1 MKMRKMLFFLMMATA
16 CCAQAQNE
24 VERALQ
30 SVEQNNTTLIA
41 LRHETEAAKVGN
53 HTNLNLPNPEVEFG
67 YLWGSPSSIG
77 HRKDVSAMQ
86 SFDFATVTGAKRR
99 LARQQDA
106 LAEWQ
111 YKENRMQLLLEAH
124 NLCLDAIYYN
134 AMYKELALR
143 KRNAEEIAAAQ
154 QKRLERGDVN
164 RIEYNQVKLDLAS
177 VSAEMM
183 RCEAERAA
191 VMAELQRLN
200 GGEPLMIGATD
211 YPVVAIADDF
221 EAWYA
226 EAEQK
231 SPALAYVKQEMAV
244 ADKELAVRRADGL
257 PTVSIGFMGEY
268 VSGENYQG
276 VKVGMSIPLWA
287 NKNRVRQAKAQVE
300 AAKARQTDARQQ
312 FYSRLHNLF
321 VQQNGLHQVVK
332 SYEEALRATD
342 NTALL
347 KKALDAGSISTIDY
361 LLGARMYYD
370 AVNQKMDACRAWQKT
385 VAEMQAVLL

>member
-1 MKMRKMLFFLMMATA
+1 MFFFVMMTAA
-16 CCAQAQNE
+16 CCVQAQNE
-24 VERALQ
+24 VERVLQ
-30 SVEQNNTTLIA
+30 SVEQHNTTLVA

-77 HRKDVSAMQ
+77 HRKDVSAVQ
-86 SFDFATVTGAKRR
+86 SFDFATVSGAKRR

-106 LAEWQ
+106 LADWQ
-111 YKENRMQLLLEAH
+111 YKESRMQLLLEAH
-124 NLCLDAIYYN
+124 HLCLDAIYYN
-134 AMYKELALR
+134 AMCKELMQR
-143 KRNAEEIAAAQ
+143 KQYAEEITSAQ
-154 QKRLERGDVN
+154 QKRLEQGDIN
-164 RIEYNQVKLDLAS
+164 RIEYNQVKLDLAA
-177 VSAEMM
+177 VSAELM
-183 RCEAERAA
+183 RCNTERAA

-200 GGEPLMIGATD
+200 GGEPLLIEATD
-211 YPVVAIADDF
+211 YPAVAIANDF

-231 SPALAYVKQEMAV
+231 SPALAYVKQQIDV
-244 ADKELAVRRADGL
+244 ANRELAVRRADGL
-257 PTVSIGFMGEY
+257 PTVSLGFMGEY

-287 NKNRVRQAKAQVE
+287 NKNRVRQAKAEVE

-321 VQQNGLHQVVK
+321 VQQRGLRQVVQ
-332 SYEEALRATD
+332 SYQEALRATD
-342 NTALL
+342 NTSLL
-347 KKALDAGSISTIDY
+347 KKALDAGSISTMDY

>member
-1 MKMRKMLFFLMMATA
+1 MRKMFFFVMMTAA
-16 CCAQAQNE
+16 CCVQAQNE
-24 VERALQ
+24 VERVLQ
-30 SVEQNNTTLIA
+30 SVEQHNTTLIA

-77 HRKDVSAMQ
+77 HRKDVSAVQ

-99 LARQQDA
+99 LVRQQDA
-106 LAEWQ
+106 LADWQ
-111 YKENRMQLLLEAH
+111 YKESRMQLLLEAH
-124 NLCLDAIYYN
+124 HLCLDAIYYN
-134 AMYKELALR
+134 AMCKELMQR
-143 KRNAEEIAAAQ
+143 KQYAEEITSAQ
-154 QKRLERGDVN
+154 QKRLEQGDIN
-164 RIEYNQVKLDLAS
+164 RIEYNQVKLDLAA
-177 VSAEMM
+177 VCAELM
-183 RCEAERAA
+183 RCNTERAA

-200 GGEPLMIGATD
+200 GGEPLLIEATD
-211 YPVVAIADDF
+211 YPAVAIANDF

-231 SPALAYVKQEMAV
+231 SPALAYVKQQIDV
-244 ADKELAVRRADGL
+244 ANRELAVRRADGL
-257 PTVSIGFMGEY
+257 PTVSLGFMGEY

-287 NKNRVRQAKAQVE
+287 NKNRVRQAKAEVE

-321 VQQNGLHQVVK
+321 VQQRGLRQVVQ
-332 SYEEALRATD
+332 SYQEALRATD
-342 NTALL
+342 NTSLL
-347 KKALDAGSISTIDY
+347 KKALDAGSISTMDY

>member
-1 MKMRKMLFFLMMATA
+1 MRKMFFFVMMTAA
-16 CCAQAQNE
+16 CCVQAQNE
-24 VERALQ
+24 VERVLQ
-30 SVEQNNTTLIA
+30 SVEQHNTTLIA

-77 HRKDVSAMQ
+77 HRKDVSAVQ

-106 LAEWQ
+106 LADWQ
-111 YKENRMQLLLEAH
+111 YKESRMQLLLEAH
-124 NLCLDAIYYN
+124 HLCLDAIYYN
-134 AMYKELALR
+134 AMCKELMQR
-143 KRNAEEIAAAQ
+143 KQYAEEITSAQ
-154 QKRLERGDVN
+154 QKRLEQGDIN
-164 RIEYNQVKLDLAS
+164 RIEYNQVKLDLAA
-177 VSAEMM
+177 VCAELM
-183 RCEAERAA
+183 RCNTERAA

-200 GGEPLMIGATD
+200 GGEPLLIEATD
-211 YPVVAIADDF
+211 YPAVAIANDF

-231 SPALAYVKQEMAV
+231 SPALAYVKQQIDV
-244 ADKELAVRRADGL
+244 ANRELAVRRADGL
-257 PTVSIGFMGEY
+257 PTVSLGFMGEY

-287 NKNRVRQAKAQVE
+287 NKNRVRQAKAEVE

-321 VQQNGLHQVVK
+321 VQQRGLRQVVQ
-332 SYEEALRATD
+332 SYKEALRATD
-342 NTALL
+342 NTSLL
-347 KKALDAGSISTIDY
+347 KKALDAGSISTMDY

>member
-1 MKMRKMLFFLMMATA
+1 MFFFVMMTAA
-16 CCAQAQNE
+16 CCVQAQNE
-24 VERALQ
+24 VERVLQ
-30 SVEQNNTTLIA
+30 SVEQHNTTLVA

-77 HRKDVSAMQ
+77 HRKDVSAVQ

-106 LAEWQ
+106 LADWQ
-111 YKENRMQLLLEAH
+111 YKESRMQLLLEAH
-124 NLCLDAIYYN
+124 HLCLDAIYYN
-134 AMYKELALR
+134 AMCKELMQR
-143 KRNAEEIAAAQ
+143 KQYAEEITSAQ
-154 QKRLERGDVN
+154 QKRLEQGDIN
-164 RIEYNQVKLDLAS
+164 RIEYNQVKLDLAA
-177 VSAEMM
+177 VCAELM
-183 RCEAERAA
+183 RCNTERAA

-200 GGEPLMIGATD
+200 GGEPLLIEATD
-211 YPVVAIADDF
+211 YPAVAIANDF

-231 SPALAYVKQEMAV
+231 SPALAYVKQQIDV
-244 ADKELAVRRADGL
+244 ANRELAVRRADGL
-257 PTVSIGFMGEY
+257 PTVSLGFMGEY

-287 NKNRVRQAKAQVE
+287 NKNRVRQAKAEVE
-300 AAKARQTDARQQ
+300 AVKARQTDARQQ

-321 VQQNGLHQVVK
+321 VQQRGLRQVVQ
-332 SYEEALRATD
+332 SYQEALRATD
-342 NTALL
+342 NTSLL
-347 KKALDAGSISTIDY
+347 KKALDAGSISTMDY

>member
-1 MKMRKMLFFLMMATA
+1 MRKMFFFVMMTAA
-16 CCAQAQNE
+16 CCVQAQNE
-24 VERALQ
+24 VERVLQ
-30 SVEQNNTTLIA
+30 SVEQHNTTLVA

-77 HRKDVSAMQ
+77 HRKDVSAVQ

-106 LAEWQ
+106 LADWQ
-111 YKENRMQLLLEAH
+111 YKESRMQLLLEAH
-124 NLCLDAIYYN
+124 HLCLDAIYYN
-134 AMYKELALR
+134 AMCKELMQR
-143 KRNAEEIAAAQ
+143 KQYAEEITSAQ
-154 QKRLERGDVN
+154 QKRLERGDIN
-164 RIEYNQVKLDLAS
+164 RIEYNQVKLDLAA
-177 VSAEMM
+177 VCAELM
-183 RCEAERAA
+183 RCNTERAA

-200 GGEPLMIGATD
+200 GGEPLLIEATD
-211 YPVVAIADDF
+211 YPAVTIANDF

-231 SPALAYVKQEMAV
+231 SPALAYVKQQIDV
-244 ADKELAVRRADGL
+244 ANRELAVRRADGL
-257 PTVSIGFMGEY
+257 PTVSLGFMGEY

-287 NKNRVRQAKAQVE
+287 NKNRVRQAKAEVE

-321 VQQNGLHQVVK
+321 VQQRGLRQVVQ
-332 SYEEALRATD
+332 SYQEALRATD
-342 NTALL
+342 NTSLL
-347 KKALDAGSISTIDY
+347 KKALDAGSISTMDY

>member
-1 MKMRKMLFFLMMATA
+1 MRKMFFFVMMTAA
-16 CCAQAQNE
+16 CCVQAQNE
-24 VERALQ
+24 VERVLQ
-30 SVEQNNTTLIA
+30 SVEQHNTTLVA

-77 HRKDVSAMQ
+77 HRKDVSAVQ

-106 LAEWQ
+106 LADWQ
-111 YKENRMQLLLEAH
+111 YKESRMQLLLEAH
-124 NLCLDAIYYN
+124 HLCLDAIYYN
-134 AMYKELALR
+134 AMCKELMQR
-143 KRNAEEIAAAQ
+143 KQYAEEIASAQ
-154 QKRLERGDVN
+154 QKRLEQGDIN
-164 RIEYNQVKLDLAS
+164 RIEYNQVKLDLAA
-177 VSAEMM
+177 VCAELM
-183 RCEAERAA
+183 RCNTERAA

-200 GGEPLMIGATD
+200 GGEPLLIEATD
-211 YPVVAIADDF
+211 YPAVAIANDF

-231 SPALAYVKQEMAV
+231 SPALAYVKQQIDV
-244 ADKELAVRRADGL
+244 ANRELAVRRADGL
-257 PTVSIGFMGEY
+257 PTVSLGFMGEY

-287 NKNRVRQAKAQVE
+287 NKNRVRQAKAEVE

-321 VQQNGLHQVVK
+321 VQQRGLRQVVQ
-332 SYEEALRATD
+332 SYKEALRATD
-342 NTALL
+342 NTSLL
-347 KKALDAGSISTIDY
+347 KKALDAGSISTMDY

>member
-1 MKMRKMLFFLMMATA
+1 MRKMFFFVMMTAA
-16 CCAQAQNE
+16 CCVQAQNE
-24 VERALQ
+24 VERVLQ
-30 SVEQNNTTLIA
+30 SVEQHNTTLVA

-77 HRKDVSAMQ
+77 HRKDVSAVQ
-86 SFDFATVTGAKRR
+86 SFDFATVPGAKRR

-106 LAEWQ
+106 LADWQ
-111 YKENRMQLLLEAH
+111 YKESRMQLLLEAH
-124 NLCLDAIYYN
+124 HLCLDAIYYN
-134 AMYKELALR
+134 AMCKELMQR
-143 KRNAEEIAAAQ
+143 KQYAEEITSAQ
-154 QKRLERGDVN
+154 QKRLEQGDIN
-164 RIEYNQVKLDLAS
+164 RIEYNQVKLDLAA
-177 VSAEMM
+177 VCAELM
-183 RCEAERAA
+183 RCNTERAA

-200 GGEPLMIGATD
+200 GGEPLLIEATD
-211 YPVVAIADDF
+211 YPAVAIANDF

-231 SPALAYVKQEMAV
+231 SPALAYVKQQIDV
-244 ADKELAVRRADGL
+244 ANRELAVRRADGL
-257 PTVSIGFMGEY
+257 PTVSLGFMGEY

-287 NKNRVRQAKAQVE
+287 NKNRVRQAKAEVE

-321 VQQNGLHQVVK
+321 VQQRGLRQVVQ
-332 SYEEALRATD
+332 SYQEALRATD
-342 NTALL
+342 NTSLL
-347 KKALDAGSISTIDY
+347 KKALDAGSISTMDY

>member
-1 MKMRKMLFFLMMATA
+1 MRKMFFFVMMTAA
-16 CCAQAQNE
+16 CCVQAQNE
-24 VERALQ
+24 VERVLQ
-30 SVEQNNTTLIA
+30 SVEQHNTTLVA

-77 HRKDVSAMQ
+77 HRKDVSAVQ

-106 LAEWQ
+106 LADWQ
-111 YKENRMQLLLEAH
+111 YKESRMQLLLEAH
-124 NLCLDAIYYN
+124 HLCLDAIYYN
-134 AMYKELALR
+134 AMRKELMQR
-143 KRNAEEIAAAQ
+143 KQYAEEITSAQ
-154 QKRLERGDVN
+154 QKRLEQGDIN
-164 RIEYNQVKLDLAS
+164 RIEYNQVKLDLAA
-177 VSAEMM
+177 VCAELM
-183 RCEAERAA
+183 RCNTERAA

-200 GGEPLMIGATD
+200 GGEPLLIEATD
-211 YPVVAIADDF
+211 YPAVAIANDF

-231 SPALAYVKQEMAV
+231 SPALAYVKQQIDV
-244 ADKELAVRRADGL
+244 ANRELAVRRADGL
-257 PTVSIGFMGEY
+257 PTVSLGFMGEY

-287 NKNRVRQAKAQVE
+287 NKNRVRQAKAEVE

-321 VQQNGLHQVVK
+321 VQQRGLRQVVQ
-332 SYEEALRATD
+332 SYQEALRATD
-342 NTALL
+342 NTSLL
-347 KKALDAGSISTIDY
+347 KKALDAGSISTMDY

>member
-1 MKMRKMLFFLMMATA
+1 MRKMFFFVMMTAA
-16 CCAQAQNE
+16 CCVQAQNE
-24 VERALQ
+24 VERVLQ
-30 SVEQNNTTLIA
+30 SVEQHNTTLIA

-77 HRKDVSAMQ
+77 HRKDVSAVQ
-86 SFDFATVTGAKRR
+86 SFDFATVSGAKRR

-106 LAEWQ
+106 LADWQ
-111 YKENRMQLLLEAH
+111 YKESRMQLLLEAH
-124 NLCLDAIYYN
+124 HLCLDAIYYN
-134 AMYKELALR
+134 AMCKELMQR
-143 KRNAEEIAAAQ
+143 KQYAEEITSAQ
-154 QKRLERGDVN
+154 QKRLEQGDIN
-164 RIEYNQVKLDLAS
+164 RIEYNQVKLDLAA
-177 VSAEMM
+177 VCAELM
-183 RCEAERAA
+183 RCNTERAA

-200 GGEPLMIGATD
+200 GGEPLLIEATD
-211 YPVVAIADDF
+211 YPAVAIANDF

-231 SPALAYVKQEMAV
+231 SPALAYVKQQIDV
-244 ADKELAVRRADGL
+244 ANRELAVRRADGL
-257 PTVSIGFMGEY
+257 PTVSLGFMGEY

-287 NKNRVRQAKAQVE
+287 NKNRVRQAKAEVE

-321 VQQNGLHQVVK
+321 VQQRGLRQVVQ
-332 SYEEALRATD
+332 SYQEALRATD
-342 NTALL
+342 NTSLL
-347 KKALDAGSISTIDY
+347 KKALDAGSISTMDY

>member
-1 MKMRKMLFFLMMATA
+1 MRKMFFFVMMTAA
-16 CCAQAQNE
+16 CCVQAQNE
-24 VERALQ
+24 VERVLQ
-30 SVEQNNTTLIA
+30 SVEQHNTTLVA

-77 HRKDVSAMQ
+77 HRKDVSAVQ

-106 LAEWQ
+106 LADWQ
-111 YKENRMQLLLEAH
+111 YKESRMQLLLEAH
-124 NLCLDAIYYN
+124 HLCLDAIYYN
-134 AMYKELALR
+134 AMCKELMQR
-143 KRNAEEIAAAQ
+143 KQYAEEITSAQ
-154 QKRLERGDVN
+154 QKRLEQGDIN
-164 RIEYNQVKLDLAS
+164 RIEYNQVKLDLAA
-177 VSAEMM
+177 VCAELM
-183 RCEAERAA
+183 RCNTERAA

-200 GGEPLMIGATD
+200 GGEPLLIEATD
-211 YPVVAIADDF
+211 YPAVAIANDF

-231 SPALAYVKQEMAV
+231 SPALAYVKQQIDV
-244 ADKELAVRRADGL
+244 ANRELAVRRADGL
-257 PTVSIGFMGEY
+257 PTVSLGFMGEY
-268 VSGENYQG
+268 VSGESYQG

-287 NKNRVRQAKAQVE
+287 NKNRVRQAKAEVE

-321 VQQNGLHQVVK
+321 VQQRGLRQVVQ
-332 SYEEALRATD
+332 SYQEALRATD
-342 NTALL
+342 NTSLL
-347 KKALDAGSISTIDY
+347 KKALDAGSISTMDY

>member
-1 MKMRKMLFFLMMATA
+1 MRKMFFFVMMTAA
-16 CCAQAQNE
+16 CCVQAQNE
-24 VERALQ
+24 VERVLQ
-30 SVEQNNTTLIA
+30 SVEQHNTTLIA

-77 HRKDVSAMQ
+77 HRKDVSAVQ

-106 LAEWQ
+106 LADWQ
-111 YKENRMQLLLEAH
+111 YKESRMQLLLEAH
-124 NLCLDAIYYN
+124 HLCLDAIYYN
-134 AMYKELALR
+134 AMCKELMQR
-143 KRNAEEIAAAQ
+143 KQYAEEITSAQ
-154 QKRLERGDVN
+154 QKRLEQGDIN
-164 RIEYNQVKLDLAS
+164 RIEYNQVKLDLAA
-177 VSAEMM
+177 VCAELM
-183 RCEAERAA
+183 RCNTERAA

-200 GGEPLMIGATD
+200 GGEPLLIEATD
-211 YPVVAIADDF
+211 YPAVAIANDF

-231 SPALAYVKQEMAV
+231 SPALAYVKQQIDV
-244 ADKELAVRRADGL
+244 ANRELAVRRADGL
-257 PTVSIGFMGEY
+257 PTVSLGFMGEY

-287 NKNRVRQAKAQVE
+287 NKNRVRQAKAEVE

-321 VQQNGLHQVVK
+321 VQQRGLHQVVQ
-332 SYEEALRATD
+332 SYQEALRATD
-342 NTALL
+342 NTSLL
-347 KKALDAGSISTIDY
+347 KKALDAGSISTMDY

>member
-1 MKMRKMLFFLMMATA
+1 MTAA
-16 CCAQAQNE
+16 CCVQAQNE
-24 VERALQ
+24 VERVLQ
-30 SVEQNNTTLIA
+30 SVEQHNTTLVA

-53 HTNLNLPNPEVEFG
+53 HTNLKLPNPEVEFG

-77 HRKDVSAMQ
+77 HRKDVSAVQ

-106 LAEWQ
+106 LADWQ
-111 YKENRMQLLLEAH
+111 YKESRMQLLLEAH
-124 NLCLDAIYYN
+124 HLCLDAIYYN
-134 AMYKELALR
+134 AMCKELMQR
-143 KRNAEEIAAAQ
+143 KQYAEEITSAQ
-154 QKRLERGDVN
+154 QKRLEQGDIN
-164 RIEYNQVKLDLAS
+164 RIEYNQVKLDLAA
-177 VSAEMM
+177 VCAELM
-183 RCEAERAA
+183 RCNTERAA

-200 GGEPLMIGATD
+200 GGEPLLIEATD
-211 YPVVAIADDF
+211 YPAVAIANDF

-231 SPALAYVKQEMAV
+231 SPALAYVKQQIDV
-244 ADKELAVRRADGL
+244 ANRELAVRRADGL
-257 PTVSIGFMGEY
+257 PTVSLGFMGEY

-287 NKNRVRQAKAQVE
+287 NKNRVRQAKAEVE

-321 VQQNGLHQVVK
+321 VQQRGLRQVVQ
-332 SYEEALRATD
+332 SYKEALRATD
-342 NTALL
+342 NTSLL
-347 KKALDAGSISTIDY
+347 KKALDAGSISTMDY

>member
-1 MKMRKMLFFLMMATA
+1 MRKMFFFVMMTAA
-16 CCAQAQNE
+16 CCVQAQNE
-24 VERALQ
+24 VERVLQ
-30 SVEQNNTTLIA
+30 SVEQHNTTLVA

-77 HRKDVSAMQ
+77 HRKDVSAVQ

-106 LAEWQ
+106 LADWQ
-111 YKENRMQLLLEAH
+111 YKESRMQLLLEAH
-124 NLCLDAIYYN
+124 YLCLDAIYYN
-134 AMYKELALR
+134 AMCKELMQR
-143 KRNAEEIAAAQ
+143 KQYAEEIASAQ
-154 QKRLERGDVN
+154 QKRLEQGDIN
-164 RIEYNQVKLDLAS
+164 RIEYNQVKLDLAA
-177 VSAEMM
+177 VCAELM
-183 RCEAERAA
+183 RCNTERAA

-200 GGEPLMIGATD
+200 GGEPLLIEATD
-211 YPVVAIADDF
+211 YPAVAIANDF

-231 SPALAYVKQEMAV
+231 SPALAYVKQQIDV
-244 ADKELAVRRADGL
+244 ANRELAVRRADGL
-257 PTVSIGFMGEY
+257 PTVSLGFMGEY

-287 NKNRVRQAKAQVE
+287 NKNRVRQAKAEVE

-321 VQQNGLHQVVK
+321 VQQRGLRQVVQ
-332 SYEEALRATD
+332 SYQEALRATD
-342 NTALL
+342 NTSLL
-347 KKALDAGSISTIDY
+347 KKALDAGSISTMDY

>member
-1 MKMRKMLFFLMMATA
+1 MRKMFFFVMMTAA
-16 CCAQAQNE
+16 CCVQAQNE
-24 VERALQ
+24 VERVLQ
-30 SVEQNNTTLIA
+30 SVEQHNTTLIA

-77 HRKDVSAMQ
+77 HRKDVSAVQ

-106 LAEWQ
+106 LADWQ
-111 YKENRMQLLLEAH
+111 YKESRMQLLLEAH
-124 NLCLDAIYYN
+124 HLCLDAIYYN
-134 AMYKELALR
+134 AMCKELMQR
-143 KRNAEEIAAAQ
+143 KQYAEEITSAQ
-154 QKRLERGDVN
+154 QKRLEQGDIN
-164 RIEYNQVKLDLAS
+164 RIEYNQVKLDLAA
-177 VSAEMM
+177 VCAELM
-183 RCEAERAA
+183 RCNTERAA

-200 GGEPLMIGATD
+200 GGEPLLIEATD
-211 YPVVAIADDF
+211 YPAVAIANDF

-231 SPALAYVKQEMAV
+231 SPALAYVKQQIDV
-244 ADKELAVRRADGL
+244 ANRELAVRRADGL
-257 PTVSIGFMGEY
+257 PTVSLGFMGEY

-287 NKNRVRQAKAQVE
+287 NKNRVRQAKAEVE
-300 AAKARQTDARQQ
+300 AVKARQTDARQQ

-321 VQQNGLHQVVK
+321 VQQRGLRQVVQ
-332 SYEEALRATD
+332 SYQEALRATD
-342 NTALL
+342 NTSLL
-347 KKALDAGSISTIDY
+347 KKALDAGSISTMDY

>member
-1 MKMRKMLFFLMMATA
+1 MRKMFFFVMMTAA
-16 CCAQAQNE
+16 CCVQAQNE
-24 VERALQ
+24 VERVLQ
-30 SVEQNNTTLIA
+30 SVEQHNTTLVA

-77 HRKDVSAMQ
+77 HRKDVSAVQ

-106 LAEWQ
+106 LADWQ
-111 YKENRMQLLLEAH
+111 YKESRMQLLLEAH
-124 NLCLDAIYYN
+124 YLCLDAIYYN
-134 AMYKELALR
+134 AMCKELMQR
-143 KRNAEEIAAAQ
+143 KQYAEEITSAQ
-154 QKRLERGDVN
+154 QKRLEQGDIN
-164 RIEYNQVKLDLAS
+164 RIEYNQVKLDLAA
-177 VSAEMM
+177 VCAELM
-183 RCEAERAA
+183 RCNTERAA

-200 GGEPLMIGATD
+200 GGEPLLIEATD
-211 YPVVAIADDF
+211 YPAVAIANDF

-231 SPALAYVKQEMAV
+231 SPALAYVKQQIDV
-244 ADKELAVRRADGL
+244 ANRELAVRRADGL
-257 PTVSIGFMGEY
+257 PTVSLGFMGEY

-287 NKNRVRQAKAQVE
+287 NKNRVRQAKAEVE

-321 VQQNGLHQVVK
+321 VQQRGLRQVVQ
-332 SYEEALRATD
+332 SYKEALRATD
-342 NTALL
+342 NTSLL
-347 KKALDAGSISTIDY
+347 KKALDAGSISTMDY

-370 AVNQKMDACRAWQKT
+370 AVNQKMEACRAWQKT

>member
-1 MKMRKMLFFLMMATA
+1 MFFFVMMTAA
-16 CCAQAQNE
+16 CCVQAQNE
-24 VERALQ
+24 VERVLQ
-30 SVEQNNTTLIA
+30 SVEQHNTTLVA

-77 HRKDVSAMQ
+77 HRKDVSAVQ
-86 SFDFATVTGAKRR
+86 SFDFATVSGAKRR

-106 LAEWQ
+106 LADWQ
-111 YKENRMQLLLEAH
+111 YKESRMQLLLEAH
-124 NLCLDAIYYN
+124 HLCLDAIYYN
-134 AMYKELALR
+134 AMRKELMQR
-143 KRNAEEIAAAQ
+143 KQYAEEITSAQ
-154 QKRLERGDVN
+154 QKRLEQGDIN
-164 RIEYNQVKLDLAS
+164 RIEYNQVKLDLAA
-177 VSAEMM
+177 VSAELM
-183 RCEAERAA
+183 RCNTERAA

-200 GGEPLMIGATD
+200 GGEPLLIEATD
-211 YPVVAIADDF
+211 YPAVAIANDF

-231 SPALAYVKQEMAV
+231 SPALAYVKQQIDV
-244 ADKELAVRRADGL
+244 ANRELAVRRADGL
-257 PTVSIGFMGEY
+257 PTVSLGFMGEY

-287 NKNRVRQAKAQVE
+287 NKNRVRQAKAEVE
-300 AAKARQTDARQQ
+300 AVKARQTDARQQ

-321 VQQNGLHQVVK
+321 VQQRGLRQVVQ
-332 SYEEALRATD
+332 SYQEALRATD
-342 NTALL
+342 NTSLL
-347 KKALDAGSISTIDY
+347 KKALDAGSISTMDY

>member
-1 MKMRKMLFFLMMATA
+1 MRKMFFFVMMTAA
-16 CCAQAQNE
+16 CCVQAQNE
-24 VERALQ
+24 VERVLQ
-30 SVEQNNTTLIA
+30 SVEQHNTTLVA

-77 HRKDVSAMQ
+77 HRKDVSAVQ

-106 LAEWQ
+106 LADWQ
-111 YKENRMQLLLEAH
+111 YKESRMQLLLEAH
-124 NLCLDAIYYN
+124 HLCLDAIYYN
-134 AMYKELALR
+134 AMCKELMQR
-143 KRNAEEIAAAQ
+143 KQYAEEITSAQ
-154 QKRLERGDVN
+154 QKRLEQGDIN
-164 RIEYNQVKLDLAS
+164 RIEYNQVKLDLAA
-177 VSAEMM
+177 VCAELM
-183 RCEAERAA
+183 RCNTERAA

-200 GGEPLMIGATD
+200 GGEPLLIEATD
-211 YPVVAIADDF
+211 YPAVAIANDF

-231 SPALAYVKQEMAV
+231 SPALAYVKQQIDV
-244 ADKELAVRRADGL
+244 ANRELAVRRADGL
-257 PTVSIGFMGEY
+257 PTVSLGFMGEY

-287 NKNRVRQAKAQVE
+287 NKNRVRQAKAEVE

-321 VQQNGLHQVVK
+321 VQQRGLRQVVQ

-342 NTALL
+342 NTSLL
-347 KKALDAGSISTIDY
+347 KKALDAGSISTMDY

>member
-1 MKMRKMLFFLMMATA
+1 MRKMFFFVMMTAA
-16 CCAQAQNE
+16 CCVQAQNE
-24 VERALQ
+24 VERVLQ
-30 SVEQNNTTLIA
+30 SVEQHNTTLVA

-77 HRKDVSAMQ
+77 HRKDVSAVQ

-106 LAEWQ
+106 LADWQ
-111 YKENRMQLLLEAH
+111 YKESRMQLLLEAH
-124 NLCLDAIYYN
+124 HLCLDAIYYN
-134 AMYKELALR
+134 AMRKELMQR
-143 KRNAEEIAAAQ
+143 KQYAEEITSAQ
-154 QKRLERGDVN
+154 QKRLEQGDIN
-164 RIEYNQVKLDLAS
+164 RIEYNQVKLDLAA
-177 VSAEMM
+177 VSAELM
-183 RCEAERAA
+183 RCNTERAA

-200 GGEPLMIGATD
+200 GGEPLLIEATD
-211 YPVVAIADDF
+211 YPAVAIANDF

-231 SPALAYVKQEMAV
+231 SPALAYVKQQIDV
-244 ADKELAVRRADGL
+244 ANRELAVRRADGL
-257 PTVSIGFMGEY
+257 PTVSLGFMGEY

-287 NKNRVRQAKAQVE
+287 NKNRVRQAKAEVE

-321 VQQNGLHQVVK
+321 VQQRGLRQVVQ
-332 SYEEALRATD
+332 SYQEALRATD
-342 NTALL
+342 NTSLL
-347 KKALDAGSISTIDY
+347 KKALDAGSISTMDY

>member
-1 MKMRKMLFFLMMATA
+1 MRKMFFFVMMTAA
-16 CCAQAQNE
+16 CCVQAQNE
-24 VERALQ
+24 VERVLQ
-30 SVEQNNTTLIA
+30 SVEQHNTTLIA

-77 HRKDVSAMQ
+77 HRKDVSAVQ

-106 LAEWQ
+106 LADWQ
-111 YKENRMQLLLEAH
+111 YKESRMQLLLEAH
-124 NLCLDAIYYN
+124 HLCLDAIYYN
-134 AMYKELALR
+134 AMCKELMRR
-143 KRNAEEIAAAQ
+143 KQYAEEITSAQ
-154 QKRLERGDVN
+154 QKRLEQGDIN
-164 RIEYNQVKLDLAS
+164 RIEYNQVKLDLAA
-177 VSAEMM
+177 VCAELM
-183 RCEAERAA
+183 RCNTERAA

-200 GGEPLMIGATD
+200 GGEPLLIEATD
-211 YPVVAIADDF
+211 YPAVAIANDF

-231 SPALAYVKQEMAV
+231 SPALAYVKQQIDV
-244 ADKELAVRRADGL
+244 ANRELAVRRADGL
-257 PTVSIGFMGEY
+257 PTVSLGFMGEY

-287 NKNRVRQAKAQVE
+287 NKNRVRQAKAEVE

-321 VQQNGLHQVVK
+321 VQQRGLRQVVQ
-332 SYEEALRATD
+332 SYQEALRATD
-342 NTALL
+342 NTSLL
-347 KKALDAGSISTIDY
+347 KKALDAGSISTMDY

>member
-1 MKMRKMLFFLMMATA
+1 MFFFVMMTAA
-16 CCAQAQNE
+16 CCVQAQNE
-24 VERALQ
+24 VERVLQ
-30 SVEQNNTTLIA
+30 SVEQHNTTLVA

-77 HRKDVSAMQ
+77 HRKDVSAVQ

-106 LAEWQ
+106 LADWQ
-111 YKENRMQLLLEAH
+111 YKESRMQLLLEAH
-124 NLCLDAIYYN
+124 HLCLDAIYYN
-134 AMYKELALR
+134 AMCKELMQR
-143 KRNAEEIAAAQ
+143 KQYAEEITSAQ
-154 QKRLERGDVN
+154 QKRLEQGDIN
-164 RIEYNQVKLDLAS
+164 RIEYNQVKLDLAA
-177 VSAEMM
+177 VCAELM
-183 RCEAERAA
+183 RCNTERAA

-200 GGEPLMIGATD
+200 GGEPLLIEATD
-211 YPVVAIADDF
+211 YPAVAIANDF

-231 SPALAYVKQEMAV
+231 SPALAYVKQQIDV
-244 ADKELAVRRADGL
+244 ANRELAVRRADGL
-257 PTVSIGFMGEY
+257 PTVSLGFMGEY

-287 NKNRVRQAKAQVE
+287 NKNRVRQAKAEVE

-321 VQQNGLHQVVK
+321 VQQRGLRQVVQ
-332 SYEEALRATD
+332 SYQEALRATD
-342 NTALL
+342 NTSLL
-347 KKALDAGSISTIDY
+347 KKALDAGSISTMDY

>member
-1 MKMRKMLFFLMMATA
+1 MRKMFFFVMMTAA
-16 CCAQAQNE
+16 CCVQAQNE
-24 VERALQ
+24 VERVLQ
-30 SVEQNNTTLIA
+30 SVEQHNTTLVA
-41 LRHETEAAKVGN
+41 LRHETEAAKVRN

-77 HRKDVSAMQ
+77 HRKDVSAVQ

-106 LAEWQ
+106 LADWQ
-111 YKENRMQLLLEAH
+111 YKESRMQLLLEAH
-124 NLCLDAIYYN
+124 HLCLDAIYYN
-134 AMYKELALR
+134 AMCKELMQR
-143 KRNAEEIAAAQ
+143 KQYAEEITSAQ
-154 QKRLERGDVN
+154 QKRLEQGDIN
-164 RIEYNQVKLDLAS
+164 RIEYNQVKLDLAA
-177 VSAEMM
+177 VCAELM
-183 RCEAERAA
+183 RCNTERAA

-200 GGEPLMIGATD
+200 GGEPLLIEATD
-211 YPVVAIADDF
+211 YPAVAIANDF

-226 EAEQK
+226 ETEQK
-231 SPALAYVKQEMAV
+231 SPALAYMKQQIDV
-244 ADKELAVRRADGL
+244 ANRELAVRRADGL
-257 PTVSIGFMGEY
+257 PTVSLGFMGEY

-287 NKNRVRQAKAQVE
+287 NKNRVRQAKAEVE

-321 VQQNGLHQVVK
+321 VQQRGLRQVVQ
-332 SYEEALRATD
+332 SYQEALRATD
-342 NTALL
+342 NTSLL
-347 KKALDAGSISTIDY
+347 KKALDAGSISTMDY

>member
-1 MKMRKMLFFLMMATA
+1 MFFFVMMTAA
-16 CCAQAQNE
+16 CCVQAQNE
-24 VERALQ
+24 VERVLQ
-30 SVEQNNTTLIA
+30 SVEQHNTTLIA

-77 HRKDVSAMQ
+77 HRKDVSAVQ

-106 LAEWQ
+106 LADWQ
-111 YKENRMQLLLEAH
+111 YKESRMQLLLEAH
-124 NLCLDAIYYN
+124 HLCLDAIYYN
-134 AMYKELALR
+134 AMCKELMQR
-143 KRNAEEIAAAQ
+143 KQYAEEIASAQ
-154 QKRLERGDVN
+154 QKRLEQGDIN
-164 RIEYNQVKLDLAS
+164 RIEYNQVKLDLAA
-177 VSAEMM
+177 VSAELM
-183 RCEAERAA
+183 RCNTERAA

-200 GGEPLMIGATD
+200 GGEPLLIEATD
-211 YPVVAIADDF
+211 YPAVAIANDF

-231 SPALAYVKQEMAV
+231 SPALAYVKQQIDV
-244 ADKELAVRRADGL
+244 ANRELAVRRADGL
-257 PTVSIGFMGEY
+257 PTVSLGFMGEY

-287 NKNRVRQAKAQVE
+287 NKNRVRQAKAEVE
-300 AAKARQTDARQQ
+300 AAKARQTDAQQQ

-321 VQQNGLHQVVK
+321 VQQRGLRQVVQ
-332 SYEEALRATD
+332 SYQEALRATD
-342 NTALL
+342 NTSLL
-347 KKALDAGSISTIDY
+347 KKALDAGSISTMDY

>member
-1 MKMRKMLFFLMMATA
+1 MRKMFFFVMMTAA
-16 CCAQAQNE
+16 CCVQAQNE
-24 VERALQ
+24 VERVLQ
-30 SVEQNNTTLIA
+30 SVEQHNTTLVA

-77 HRKDVSAMQ
+77 HRKDVSAVQ
-86 SFDFATVTGAKRR
+86 SFDFATVSGAKRR

-106 LAEWQ
+106 LADWQ
-111 YKENRMQLLLEAH
+111 YKESRMQLLLEAH
-124 NLCLDAIYYN
+124 HLCLDAIYYN
-134 AMYKELALR
+134 AMCKELMQR
-143 KRNAEEIAAAQ
+143 KQYAEEITSAQ
-154 QKRLERGDVN
+154 QKRLEQGDIN
-164 RIEYNQVKLDLAS
+164 RIEYNQVKLDLAA
-177 VSAEMM
+177 VCAELM
-183 RCEAERAA
+183 RCNTERAA

-200 GGEPLMIGATD
+200 GGEPLLIEATD
-211 YPVVAIADDF
+211 YPAVAIANDF

-231 SPALAYVKQEMAV
+231 SPALAYVKQQIDV
-244 ADKELAVRRADGL
+244 ANRELAVRRADGL
-257 PTVSIGFMGEY
+257 PTVSLGFMGEY

-287 NKNRVRQAKAQVE
+287 NKNRVRQAKAEVE
-300 AAKARQTDARQQ
+300 EAKARQTDARQQ

-321 VQQNGLHQVVK
+321 VQQRGLRQVVQ
-332 SYEEALRATD
+332 SYQEALRATD
-342 NTALL
+342 NTSLL
-347 KKALDAGSISTIDY
+347 KKALDAGSISTMDY

>member
-1 MKMRKMLFFLMMATA
+1 MRKMFFFVMMTAA
-16 CCAQAQNE
+16 CCVQAQNE
-24 VERALQ
+24 VERVLQ
-30 SVEQNNTTLIA
+30 SVEQHNTTLVA

-77 HRKDVSAMQ
+77 HRKDVSAVQ
-86 SFDFATVTGAKRR
+86 SFDFATVSGAKRR

-106 LAEWQ
+106 LADWQ
-111 YKENRMQLLLEAH
+111 YKESRMQLLLEAH
-124 NLCLDAIYYN
+124 HLCLDAIYYN
-134 AMYKELALR
+134 AMCKELMQR
-143 KRNAEEIAAAQ
+143 KQYAEEIASAQ
-154 QKRLERGDVN
+154 QKRLEQGDIN
-164 RIEYNQVKLDLAS
+164 RIEYNQVKLDLAA
-177 VSAEMM
+177 VCAELM
-183 RCEAERAA
+183 RCNTERAA

-200 GGEPLMIGATD
+200 GGEPLLIEATD
-211 YPVVAIADDF
+211 YPAVAIANDF

-231 SPALAYVKQEMAV
+231 SPALAYVKQQIDV
-244 ADKELAVRRADGL
+244 ANRELAVRRADGL
-257 PTVSIGFMGEY
+257 PTVSLGFMGEY

-287 NKNRVRQAKAQVE
+287 NKNRVRQAKAEVE

-321 VQQNGLHQVVK
+321 VQQRGLRQVVQ
-332 SYEEALRATD
+332 SYQEALRATD
-342 NTALL
+342 NTSLL
-347 KKALDAGSISTIDY
+347 KKALDAGSISTMDY
-361 LLGARMYYD
+361 LLGSRMHYD

>member
-1 MKMRKMLFFLMMATA
+1 MFFFVMMTAA
-16 CCAQAQNE
+16 CCVQAQNE
-24 VERALQ
+24 VERVLQ
-30 SVEQNNTTLIA
+30 SVEQHNTTLIA

-77 HRKDVSAMQ
+77 HRKDVSAVQ

-106 LAEWQ
+106 LADWQ
-111 YKENRMQLLLEAH
+111 YKESRMQLLLEAH
-124 NLCLDAIYYN
+124 HLCLDAIYYN
-134 AMYKELALR
+134 AMCKELMQR
-143 KRNAEEIAAAQ
+143 KQYAEEITSAQ
-154 QKRLERGDVN
+154 QKRLEQGDIN
-164 RIEYNQVKLDLAS
+164 RIEYNQVKLDLAA
-177 VSAEMM
+177 VCAELM
-183 RCEAERAA
+183 RCNTERAA

-200 GGEPLMIGATD
+200 GGEPLLIEATD
-211 YPVVAIADDF
+211 YPAVAIANDF

-231 SPALAYVKQEMAV
+231 SPALAYVKQQIDV
-244 ADKELAVRRADGL
+244 ANRELAVRRADGL
-257 PTVSIGFMGEY
+257 PTVSLGFMGEY

-287 NKNRVRQAKAQVE
+287 NKNRVRQAKAEVE

-321 VQQNGLHQVVK
+321 VQQRGLRQVVQ
-332 SYEEALRATD
+332 SYQEALRATD
-342 NTALL
+342 NTSLL
-347 KKALDAGSISTIDY
+347 KKALDAGSISTMDY

>member
-1 MKMRKMLFFLMMATA
+1 MRKMFFFVMMTAA
-16 CCAQAQNE
+16 CCVQAQNE
-24 VERALQ
+24 VERVLQ
-30 SVEQNNTTLIA
+30 SVEQHNTTLVA

-106 LAEWQ
+106 LADWQ
-111 YKENRMQLLLEAH
+111 YKESRMQLLLEAH
-124 NLCLDAIYYN
+124 HLCLDAIYYN
-134 AMYKELALR
+134 AMCKELMQR
-143 KRNAEEIAAAQ
+143 KQYAEEITSAQ
-154 QKRLERGDVN
+154 QKRLEQGDIN
-164 RIEYNQVKLDLAS
+164 RIEYNQVKLDLAA
-177 VSAEMM
+177 VCAELM
-183 RCEAERAA
+183 RCNTERAA

-200 GGEPLMIGATD
+200 GGEPLLIEATD
-211 YPVVAIADDF
+211 YPAVAIANDF

-231 SPALAYVKQEMAV
+231 SPALAYVKQQIDV
-244 ADKELAVRRADGL
+244 ANRELAVRRADGL
-257 PTVSIGFMGEY
+257 PTVSLGFMGEY

-287 NKNRVRQAKAQVE
+287 NKNRVRQAKAEVE
-300 AAKARQTDARQQ
+300 AAKATQTDARQQ

-321 VQQNGLHQVVK
+321 VQQRGLRQVVQ
-332 SYEEALRATD
+332 SYQEALRATD
-342 NTALL
+342 NTSLL
-347 KKALDAGSISTIDY
+347 KKALDAGSISTMDY

>member
-1 MKMRKMLFFLMMATA
+1 MRKMFFFVMMTAA
-16 CCAQAQNE
+16 CCVQAQNE
-24 VERALQ
+24 VERVLQ
-30 SVEQNNTTLIA
+30 SVEQHNTTLVA

-77 HRKDVSAMQ
+77 HRKDVSAVQ
-86 SFDFATVTGAKRR
+86 SFDFATVTGARRR

-106 LAEWQ
+106 LADWQ
-111 YKENRMQLLLEAH
+111 YKESRMQLLLEAH
-124 NLCLDAIYYN
+124 HLCLDAIYYN
-134 AMYKELALR
+134 AMCKELMQR
-143 KRNAEEIAAAQ
+143 KQYAEEITSAQ
-154 QKRLERGDVN
+154 QKRLEQGDIN
-164 RIEYNQVKLDLAS
+164 RIEYNQVKLDLAA
-177 VSAEMM
+177 VSAELM
-183 RCEAERAA
+183 RCNTERAA

-200 GGEPLMIGATD
+200 GGEPLLIEATD
-211 YPVVAIADDF
+211 YPAVAIANDF

-231 SPALAYVKQEMAV
+231 SPALAYVKQQIDV
-244 ADKELAVRRADGL
+244 ANRELAVRRADGL
-257 PTVSIGFMGEY
+257 PTVSLGFMGEY

-287 NKNRVRQAKAQVE
+287 NKNRVRQAKAEVE

-321 VQQNGLHQVVK
+321 VQQRGLRQVVQ
-332 SYEEALRATD
+332 SYQEALRATD
-342 NTALL
+342 NTSLL
-347 KKALDAGSISTIDY
+347 KKALDAGSISTMDY

>member
-1 MKMRKMLFFLMMATA
+1 MFCFAMMTAA
-16 CCAQAQNE
+16 CCVQAQNE
-24 VERALQ
+24 VERVLQ
-30 SVEQNNTTLIA
+30 SVEQHNTTLVA

-77 HRKDVSAMQ
+77 HRKDVSAVQ

-106 LAEWQ
+106 LADWQ
-111 YKENRMQLLLEAH
+111 YKESRMQLLLEAH
-124 NLCLDAIYYN
+124 HLCLDAIYYN
-134 AMYKELALR
+134 AMCKELMQR
-143 KRNAEEIAAAQ
+143 KQYAEEITSAQ
-154 QKRLERGDVN
+154 QKRLEQGDIN
-164 RIEYNQVKLDLAS
+164 RIEYNQVKLDLAA
-177 VSAEMM
+177 VSAELM
-183 RCEAERAA
+183 RCNTERAA

-200 GGEPLMIGATD
+200 GGEPLLIEATD
-211 YPVVAIADDF
+211 YPAVAIANDF

-231 SPALAYVKQEMAV
+231 SPALAYVKQQIDV
-244 ADKELAVRRADGL
+244 ANRELAVRRADGL
-257 PTVSIGFMGEY
+257 PTVSLGFMGEY
-268 VSGENYQG
+268 VSGESYQG
-276 VKVGMSIPLWA
+276 VKVGMSRPLWA
-287 NKNRVRQAKAQVE
+287 NKNRVRQAKAEVE

-321 VQQNGLHQVVK
+321 VQQRGLRQVVQ
-332 SYEEALRATD
+332 SYQEALRATD
-342 NTALL
+342 NTSLL
-347 KKALDAGSISTIDY
+347 KKALDAGSISTMDY

>member
-1 MKMRKMLFFLMMATA
+1 MFFFVMMTAA
-16 CCAQAQNE
+16 CCVQAQNE
-24 VERALQ
+24 VERVLQ
-30 SVEQNNTTLIA
+30 SVEQHNTTLVA

-77 HRKDVSAMQ
+77 HRKDVSAVQ
-86 SFDFATVTGAKRR
+86 SFDFATVSGAKRR

-106 LAEWQ
+106 LADWQ
-111 YKENRMQLLLEAH
+111 YKESRMQLLLEAH
-124 NLCLDAIYYN
+124 HLCLDAIYYN
-134 AMYKELALR
+134 AMRKELMQR
-143 KRNAEEIAAAQ
+143 KQYAEEITSAQ
-154 QKRLERGDVN
+154 QKRLEQGDIN
-164 RIEYNQVKLDLAS
+164 RIEYNQVKLDLAA
-177 VSAEMM
+177 VCAELM
-183 RCEAERAA
+183 RCNTERAA

-200 GGEPLMIGATD
+200 GGEPLLIEATD
-211 YPVVAIADDF
+211 YPAVAIANDF

-231 SPALAYVKQEMAV
+231 SPALAYVKQQIDV
-244 ADKELAVRRADGL
+244 ANRELAVRRADGL
-257 PTVSIGFMGEY
+257 PTVSLGFMGEY

-287 NKNRVRQAKAQVE
+287 NKNRVRQAKAEVE
-300 AAKARQTDARQQ
+300 AVKARQTDARQQ

-321 VQQNGLHQVVK
+321 VQQRGLRQVVQ
-332 SYEEALRATD
+332 SYQEALRATD
-342 NTALL
+342 NTSLL
-347 KKALDAGSISTIDY
+347 KKALDAGSISTMDY

>member
-1 MKMRKMLFFLMMATA
+1 MRKMFFFVMMTAA
-16 CCAQAQNE
+16 CCVQAQNA
-24 VERALQ
+24 VERVLQ
-30 SVEQNNTTLIA
+30 SVEQHNTTLVA

-77 HRKDVSAMQ
+77 HRKDVSAVQ

-106 LAEWQ
+106 LADWQ
-111 YKENRMQLLLEAH
+111 YKESRMQLLLEAH
-124 NLCLDAIYYN
+124 HLCLDAIYYN
-134 AMYKELALR
+134 AMCKELMQR
-143 KRNAEEIAAAQ
+143 KQYAEEITSAQ
-154 QKRLERGDVN
+154 QKRLEQGDIN
-164 RIEYNQVKLDLAS
+164 RIEYNQVKLDLAA
-177 VSAEMM
+177 VCAELM
-183 RCEAERAA
+183 RCNTERAA

-200 GGEPLMIGATD
+200 GGEPLLIEATD
-211 YPVVAIADDF
+211 YPAVAIANDF

-231 SPALAYVKQEMAV
+231 SPALAYVKQQIDV
-244 ADKELAVRRADGL
+244 ANRELAVRRADGL
-257 PTVSIGFMGEY
+257 PTVSLGFMGEY

-287 NKNRVRQAKAQVE
+287 NKNRVRQAKAEVE

-321 VQQNGLHQVVK
+321 VQQRGLRQVVQ
-332 SYEEALRATD
+332 SYQEALRATD
-342 NTALL
+342 NTSLL
-347 KKALDAGSISTIDY
+347 KKALDAGSISTMDY

>member
-1 MKMRKMLFFLMMATA
+1 MRKMFFFVMMSAA
-16 CCAQAQNE
+16 CCVQAQNE
-24 VERALQ
+24 VERVLQ
-30 SVEQNNTTLIA
+30 SVEQHNTTLVA

-77 HRKDVSAMQ
+77 HRKDVSAVQ
-86 SFDFATVTGAKRR
+86 SFDFATVSGAKRR

-106 LAEWQ
+106 LADWQ
-111 YKENRMQLLLEAH
+111 YKESRMQLLLEAH
-124 NLCLDAIYYN
+124 HLCLDAIYYN
-134 AMYKELALR
+134 AMCKELMQR
-143 KRNAEEIAAAQ
+143 KQYAEEITSAQ
-154 QKRLERGDVN
+154 QKRLEQGDIN
-164 RIEYNQVKLDLAS
+164 RIEYNQVKLDLAA
-177 VSAEMM
+177 VSAELM
-183 RCEAERAA
+183 RCNTERAA

-200 GGEPLMIGATD
+200 GGEPLLIEATD
-211 YPVVAIADDF
+211 YPAVAIANDF

-231 SPALAYVKQEMAV
+231 SPALAYVKQQIDV
-244 ADKELAVRRADGL
+244 ANRELAVRRADGL
-257 PTVSIGFMGEY
+257 PTVSLGFMGEY

-287 NKNRVRQAKAQVE
+287 NKNRVRQAKAEVE

-312 FYSRLHNLF
+312 FYSRLYNLF
-321 VQQNGLHQVVK
+321 VQQRGLRQVVQ
-332 SYEEALRATD
+332 SYQEALRATD
-342 NTALL
+342 NTSLL
-347 KKALDAGSISTIDY
+347 KKALDAGSISTMDY

>member
-1 MKMRKMLFFLMMATA
+1 MFFFVMMTAA
-16 CCAQAQNE
+16 CCVQAQNE
-24 VERALQ
+24 VERVLQ
-30 SVEQNNTTLIA
+30 SVEQHNTTLVA

-77 HRKDVSAMQ
+77 HRKDVSAVQ
-86 SFDFATVTGAKRR
+86 SFDFATVSGAKRR

-106 LAEWQ
+106 LADWQ
-111 YKENRMQLLLEAH
+111 YKESRMQLLLEAH
-124 NLCLDAIYYN
+124 HLCLDAIYYN
-134 AMYKELALR
+134 AMCKELMQR
-143 KRNAEEIAAAQ
+143 KQYAEEITSAQ
-154 QKRLERGDVN
+154 QKRLEQGDIN
-164 RIEYNQVKLDLAS
+164 RIEYNQVKLDLAA
-177 VSAEMM
+177 VCAELM
-183 RCEAERAA
+183 RCNTERAA

-200 GGEPLMIGATD
+200 GGEPLLIEATD
-211 YPVVAIADDF
+211 YPAVAIANDF

-231 SPALAYVKQEMAV
+231 SPALAYVKQQIDV
-244 ADKELAVRRADGL
+244 ANRELAVRRADGL
-257 PTVSIGFMGEY
+257 PTVSLGFMGEY

-287 NKNRVRQAKAQVE
+287 NKNRVRQAKAEVE

-321 VQQNGLHQVVK
+321 VQQRGLRQVVQ
-332 SYEEALRATD
+332 SYQEALRATD
-342 NTALL
+342 NTSLL
-347 KKALDAGSISTIDY
+347 KKALDAGSISTMDY

>member
-1 MKMRKMLFFLMMATA
+1 MFFFVMMTAA
-16 CCAQAQNE
+16 CCVQAQNE
-24 VERALQ
+24 VERVLQ
-30 SVEQNNTTLIA
+30 SVEQHNTTLVA
-41 LRHETEAAKVGN
+41 LRHETEAAKVRN

-77 HRKDVSAMQ
+77 HRKDVSAVQ

-106 LAEWQ
+106 LADWQ
-111 YKENRMQLLLEAH
+111 YKESRMQLLLEAH
-124 NLCLDAIYYN
+124 HLCLDAIYYN
-134 AMYKELALR
+134 AMCKELMQR
-143 KRNAEEIAAAQ
+143 KQYAEEITSAQ
-154 QKRLERGDVN
+154 QKRLEQGDIN
-164 RIEYNQVKLDLAS
+164 RIEYNQVKLDLAA
-177 VSAEMM
+177 VCAELM
-183 RCEAERAA
+183 RCNTERAA

-200 GGEPLMIGATD
+200 GGEPLLIEATD
-211 YPVVAIADDF
+211 YPAVAIANDF

-231 SPALAYVKQEMAV
+231 SPALAYMKQQIDV
-244 ADKELAVRRADGL
+244 ANRELAVRRADGL
-257 PTVSIGFMGEY
+257 PTVSLGFMGEY

-287 NKNRVRQAKAQVE
+287 NKNRVRQAKAEVE

-321 VQQNGLHQVVK
+321 VQQRGLRQVVQ
-332 SYEEALRATD
+332 SYQEALRATD
-342 NTALL
+342 NTSLL
-347 KKALDAGSISTIDY
+347 KKALDAGSISTMDY

>member
-1 MKMRKMLFFLMMATA
+1 MFFFVMMTAA
-16 CCAQAQNE
+16 CCVQAQNE
-24 VERALQ
+24 VERVLQ
-30 SVEQNNTTLIA
+30 SVEQHNTTLIA

-77 HRKDVSAMQ
+77 HRKDVSAVQ

-106 LAEWQ
+106 LADWQ
-111 YKENRMQLLLEAH
+111 YKESRMQLLLEAH
-124 NLCLDAIYYN
+124 HLCLDAIYYN
-134 AMYKELALR
+134 AMCKELMQR
-143 KRNAEEIAAAQ
+143 KQYAEEITSAQ
-154 QKRLERGDVN
+154 QKRLEQGDIN
-164 RIEYNQVKLDLAS
+164 RIEYNQVKLDLAA
-177 VSAEMM
+177 VCAELM
-183 RCEAERAA
+183 RCNTERAA

-200 GGEPLMIGATD
+200 GGEPLLIEATD
-211 YPVVAIADDF
+211 YPAVAIANDF

-231 SPALAYVKQEMAV
+231 SPALAYVKQQIDV
-244 ADKELAVRRADGL
+244 ANRELAVRRADGL
-257 PTVSIGFMGEY
+257 PTVSLGFMGEY

-287 NKNRVRQAKAQVE
+287 NKNRVRQAKAEVE
-300 AAKARQTDARQQ
+300 AVKARQTDARQQ

-321 VQQNGLHQVVK
+321 VQQRGLRQVVQ
-332 SYEEALRATD
+332 SYQEALRATD
-342 NTALL
+342 NTSLL
-347 KKALDAGSISTIDY
+347 KKALDAGSISTMDY

>member
-1 MKMRKMLFFLMMATA
+1 MRKMFFFVMMTAA
-16 CCAQAQNE
+16 CCVQAQNE
-24 VERALQ
+24 VERVLQ
-30 SVEQNNTTLIA
+30 SVEQHNTTLVA

-77 HRKDVSAMQ
+77 HRKDVSAVQ
-86 SFDFATVTGAKRR
+86 SFDFATVTGAKHR

-106 LAEWQ
+106 LADWQ
-111 YKENRMQLLLEAH
+111 YKESRMQLLLEAH
-124 NLCLDAIYYN
+124 HLCLDAIYYN
-134 AMYKELALR
+134 AMCKELMQR
-143 KRNAEEIAAAQ
+143 KQYAEEITSAQ
-154 QKRLERGDVN
+154 QKRLEQGDIN
-164 RIEYNQVKLDLAS
+164 RIEYNQVKLDLAA
-177 VSAEMM
+177 VSAELM
-183 RCEAERAA
+183 RCNTERAA

-200 GGEPLMIGATD
+200 GGEPLLIEATD
-211 YPVVAIADDF
+211 YPAVAIANDF

-231 SPALAYVKQEMAV
+231 SPALAYVKQQIDV
-244 ADKELAVRRADGL
+244 ANRELAVRRADGL
-257 PTVSIGFMGEY
+257 PTVSLGFMGEY

-287 NKNRVRQAKAQVE
+287 NKNRVRQAKAEVE

-321 VQQNGLHQVVK
+321 VQQRGLRQVVQ
-332 SYEEALRATD
+332 SYQEALRATD
-342 NTALL
+342 NTSLL
-347 KKALDAGSISTIDY
+347 KKALDAGSISTMDY

>member
-1 MKMRKMLFFLMMATA
+1 MRKMFFFVMMTAA
-16 CCAQAQNE
+16 CCVQAQNE
-24 VERALQ
+24 VERVLQ
-30 SVEQNNTTLIA
+30 SVEQHNTTLVA

-77 HRKDVSAMQ
+77 HRKDVSAVQ
-86 SFDFATVTGAKRR
+86 SFDFATVSGAKRR

-106 LAEWQ
+106 LADWQ
-111 YKENRMQLLLEAH
+111 YKESRMQLLLEAH
-124 NLCLDAIYYN
+124 HLCLDAIYYN
-134 AMYKELALR
+134 AMCKELMQR
-143 KRNAEEIAAAQ
+143 KQYAEEITSAQ
-154 QKRLERGDVN
+154 QKRLEQGDIN
-164 RIEYNQVKLDLAS
+164 RIEYNQVKLDLAA
-177 VSAEMM
+177 VCAELM
-183 RCEAERAA
+183 RCNTERAA

-200 GGEPLMIGATD
+200 GGEPLLIEATD
-211 YPVVAIADDF
+211 YPAVAIANDF

-231 SPALAYVKQEMAV
+231 SPALAYVKQQIDV
-244 ADKELAVRRADGL
+244 SNRELAVRRADGL
-257 PTVSIGFMGEY
+257 PTVSLGFMGEY

-287 NKNRVRQAKAQVE
+287 NKNRVRQAKAEVE

-321 VQQNGLHQVVK
+321 VQQRGLRQVVQ
-332 SYEEALRATD
+332 SYQEALRATD
-342 NTALL
+342 NTSLL
-347 KKALDAGSISTIDY
+347 KKALDAGSISTMDY

>member
-1 MKMRKMLFFLMMATA
+1 MRKMFFFVMMTAA
-16 CCAQAQNE
+16 CCVQAQNE
-24 VERALQ
+24 VERVLQ
-30 SVEQNNTTLIA
+30 SVEQHNTTLIA

-77 HRKDVSAMQ
+77 HRKDVSAVQ

-106 LAEWQ
+106 LADWQ
-111 YKENRMQLLLEAH
+111 YKESRMQLLLEAH
-124 NLCLDAIYYN
+124 HLCLDAIYYN
-134 AMYKELALR
+134 AMCKELMQR
-143 KRNAEEIAAAQ
+143 KQYAEEITSAQ
-154 QKRLERGDVN
+154 QKRLEQGDIN
-164 RIEYNQVKLDLAS
+164 RIEYNQVKLDLAA
-177 VSAEMM
+177 VCAELM
-183 RCEAERAA
+183 RCNTERAA

-200 GGEPLMIGATD
+200 GGEPLLIEATD
-211 YPVVAIADDF
+211 YPAVAIANDF

-231 SPALAYVKQEMAV
+231 SPALAYVKQQIDV
-244 ADKELAVRRADGL
+244 ANRELAVRRADGL
-257 PTVSIGFMGEY
+257 PTVSLGFMGEY

-287 NKNRVRQAKAQVE
+287 NKNRVRQAKAEVE

-321 VQQNGLHQVVK
+321 VQQRGLRQVVQ
-332 SYEEALRATD
+332 SYQEALRATD
-342 NTALL
+342 NTSWL
-347 KKALDAGSISTIDY
+347 KKALDAGSISTMDY

>member
-1 MKMRKMLFFLMMATA
+1 MRKMFFFVMMTAA
-16 CCAQAQNE
+16 CCVQAQNE
-24 VERALQ
+24 VERVLQ
-30 SVEQNNTTLIA
+30 SVEQHNTTLVA

-77 HRKDVSAMQ
+77 HRKDVSAVQ

-106 LAEWQ
+106 LADWQ
-111 YKENRMQLLLEAH
+111 YKESRMQLLLEAH
-124 NLCLDAIYYN
+124 HLWLDAIYYN
-134 AMYKELALR
+134 AMCKELMQR
-143 KRNAEEIAAAQ
+143 KQYAEEITSAQ
-154 QKRLERGDVN
+154 QKRLEQGDIN
-164 RIEYNQVKLDLAS
+164 RIEYNQVKLDLAA
-177 VSAEMM
+177 VCAELM
-183 RCEAERAA
+183 RCNTERAA

-200 GGEPLMIGATD
+200 GGEPLLIEATD
-211 YPVVAIADDF
+211 YPAVAIANDF

-231 SPALAYVKQEMAV
+231 SPALAYVKQQIDV
-244 ADKELAVRRADGL
+244 ANRELAVRRADGL
-257 PTVSIGFMGEY
+257 PTVSLGFMGEY

-287 NKNRVRQAKAQVE
+287 NKNRVRQAKAEVE

-321 VQQNGLHQVVK
+321 VQQRGLRQVVQ
-332 SYEEALRATD
+332 SYQEALRATD
-342 NTALL
+342 NTSLL
-347 KKALDAGSISTIDY
+347 KKALDAGSISTMDY

>member
-1 MKMRKMLFFLMMATA
+1 MRKMFFFVMMTAA
-16 CCAQAQNE
+16 CCVQAQNE
-24 VERALQ
+24 VERVLQ
-30 SVEQNNTTLIA
+30 SVEQHNTTLVA

-77 HRKDVSAMQ
+77 HRKDVSAVQ
-86 SFDFATVTGAKRR
+86 SFDFATVSGAKRR

-106 LAEWQ
+106 LADWQ
-111 YKENRMQLLLEAH
+111 YKESRMQLLLEAH
-124 NLCLDAIYYN
+124 HLCLDAIYYN
-134 AMYKELALR
+134 AMCKELMQR
-143 KRNAEEIAAAQ
+143 KQYAEEITSAQ
-154 QKRLERGDVN
+154 QKRLEQGDIN
-164 RIEYNQVKLDLAS
+164 RIEYNQVKLDLAA
-177 VSAEMM
+177 VCAELM
-183 RCEAERAA
+183 RCNTERAA

-200 GGEPLMIGATD
+200 GGEPLLIEATD
-211 YPVVAIADDF
+211 YPAVAIANDF

-231 SPALAYVKQEMAV
+231 SPALAYVKQQIDV
-244 ADKELAVRRADGL
+244 ANRELAVRRADGL
-257 PTVSIGFMGEY
+257 PTVSLGFMGEY

-287 NKNRVRQAKAQVE
+287 NKNRVRQAKAEVE

-321 VQQNGLHQVVK
+321 VQQRGLRQVVQ
-332 SYEEALRATD
+332 SYKEALRATD
-342 NTALL
+342 NTSLL
-347 KKALDAGSISTIDY
+347 KKALDAGSISTMDY